1 MNQRIVEAVPFG
13 ALGVLTHDIVGA
25 VLNLASAHQID
36 RTTLVTIVAS
46 ILLRHAALRLSP
58 TQTRL
63 LILLEKG
70 ASREALP
77 GLLGV
82 TPATLKQ
89 HITGALRALEAAN
102 LTQAL
107 DSWQRIRALDGLLI
121 DERGVRRRPS

>member
-1 MNQRIVEAVPFG
+1 MATHDRCTPFG
-13 ALGVLTHDIVGA
+13 RLGNLTNEVVGA
-25 VLNLASAHQID
+25 VLNLDSTHQID
-36 RTTLVTIVAS
+36 RTTLETAVS
-46 ILLRHAALRLSP
+46 CILLRHAALRLSP

-63 LILLEKG
+63 LTLLEKG
-70 ASREALP
+70 KSREALP

-82 TPATLKQ
+82 TRATLKQ
-89 HITGALRALEAAN
+89 HITGTLRALEAAN

>member
-1 MNQRIVEAVPFG
+1 MTTYQKSIPFG
-13 ALGVLTHDIVGA
+13 PLGELTKEVVVALLG
-25 VLNLASAHQID
+25 LNRAD
-36 RTTLVTIVAS
+36 RSDREALNVAIAR

-63 LILLEKG
+63 MILLEKG
-70 ASREALP
+70 ESREALP

-89 HITGALRALEAAN
+89 HVTGALRALEAAN

-121 DERGVRRRPS
+121 DERGVRRTS